1 MSTGYGPRIATD
13 QLVLC
18 LDASHTKSYPG
29 SGSVWYDISGN
40 NNHFNIVETAFQNDI
55 SGKYMDFR
63 GSYGCA
69 KNSTDIPLSDA
80 TGVTYLLWTKRILQ
94 PPNVSWRTLTRSYI
108 SDHHVIIYAGATDI
122 GMYDNA
128 TGWVGSGFQQSSLP
142 NYNTDDWIF
151 LHWRWQNISPYYEF
165 SYNDTPNIIRGSISN
180 SNGRYER
187 GFGSIG
193 AYHDGNTNPSS
204 ASQFWGDIGAF
215 AVYAKRLSDNEIL
228 QSYYALKERFI

>member
-1 MSTGYGPRIATD
+1 MSTGYGPRIATNS
-13 QLVLC
+13 LILS
-18 LDASHTKSYPG
+18 LDAGNIKSYPG
-29 SGSVWYDISGN
+29 TGTVWYDISGN
-40 NNHFNIVETAFQNDI
+40 NNHFNIVQAAFQNDS

-69 KNSTDIPLSDA
+69 KNSADISLSDS

-94 PPNVSWRTLTRSYI
+94 PPTSWRTLTRSYV
-108 SDHHVIIYAGATDI
+108 SDHHVMIYYDGTEI
-122 GMYDNA
+122 GVYDNA

-151 LHWRWQNISPYYEF
+151 LHWRWQNFSPYYEM
-165 SYNDTPNIIRGSISN
+165 SYNDSPNVIRASISN
-180 SNGRYER
+180 INSRYER

-193 AYHDGNTNPSS
+193 AYHSANTTPSS

-215 AVYAKRLSDNEIL
+215 HVYQRRLSDAEIL